1 MDVIDTVLFGRTAT
15 PPCPKRKPLGIEI
28 ATAVA
33 AMVLASASYAA
44 ESDSDSIS
52 EIEEILVTAQKRE
65 QRLQDTPIAIT
76 AFTAQAIEDGQI
88 DGVRKI
94 SQLTPSLVF
103 NQSGNAANTY
113 LRGVGQDISTIQG
126 EPGVALF
133 VNGVYQGVNI
143 SQVAAYHDLERI
155 EVLRGPQG
163 TLYGRNSSGGNINI
177 YTKKPDFTSQ
187 FEGSLLVGEDNR
199 IEAAVAGQTTLAPDR
214 LAVRA
219 NIISNNA
226 DGRRKNLVD
235 GKDVEER
242 DLVSG
247 ALSLLWTP
255 SEKVEVL
262 LRADYSETDDD
273 TPRWDYQEEV
283 PGSGLSP
290 PLFGGT
296 ITPGAEDIRNDTPT
310 SHYSEYKG
318 ISADITWQV
327 GDVSVKSI
335 TAYRESEYEATVDFD
350 GSDVPFVIA
359 DQNMPS
365 EQFSQEIN
373 ISGTALDGRLE
384 WIAGGFYFDQDMEV
398 IGGFGLP
405 ILQGILEGAFGL
417 PPGGFADPDLNPFY
431 SDRISGGGA
440 EFPFLDFS
448 SIQSVESYA
457 AFVQGTYSVS
467 DTFRLTAGVRYTK
480 DKKTN
485 VWSVVSNIQPNGCE
499 GLKISEEW
507 DEPTWRLA
515 ADFDIGE
522 NTMVYA
528 SVSRG
533 FKSGGYNDGVCGN
546 VYDPEIIDAYEV
558 GLKTALAD
566 NRLQL
571 NVAAFF
577 YDYEDFQARLTIQ
590 NASVVEN
597 AAKTEIKG
605 LEIEAR
611 AIPVD
616 GLTLTAAVSFVDGEY
631 LDFLTQNPM
640 FANRDED
647 AKGNQTLRTPDVS
660 ANASVQYAFN
670 TGIGNIRLRYEIS
683 YKDDYFTTVFND
695 DFAQMDA
702 HTIQNVR
709 VLWDAGGA
717 WQLGAFVENLD
728 DEEYLEQQLI
738 APTIGGVE
746 GMWGPPRTWGVQ
758 VRYRTGG

>member
-1 MDVIDTVLFGRTAT
+1 MSTSEKHLVLIRDTRQLT
-15 PPCPKRKPLGIEI
+15 KRKSLRIQI
-28 ATAVA
+28 SLAVA
-33 AMVLASASYAA
+33 AMLLTCVHQATGA
-44 ESDSDSIS
+44 DNV
-52 EIEEILVTAQKRE
+52 IEEIVVTAQKRE

-76 AFTAQAIEDGQI
+76 AFSAQTIVDGQI

-177 YTKKPDFTSQ
+177 TTKKPDFSSQ
-187 FEGSLLVGEDNR
+187 FEGSLLVGDDSR
-199 IEAAVAGQTTLAPDR
+199 VKAALAGQGTMVEDR

-219 NIISNNA
+219 NIVSDSA
-226 DGRRKNLVD
+226 DGRRKNLFD

-242 DLVSG
+242 DLMSG
-247 ALSLLWTP
+247 AVSLLWTP
-255 SEKVEVL
+255 SEEVEVL
-262 LRADYSETDDD
+262 LRADYSRTDDD

-290 PLFGGT
+290 PIFGGT
-296 ITPGAEDIRNDTPT
+296 APKGADEINNDTAT
-310 SHYSEYKG
+310 EHFSVYKG
-318 ISADITWQV
+318 ISADITWQL
-327 GDVSVKSI
+327 GDIQVKSI

-359 DQNMPS
+359 EQNMPS

-373 ISGTALDGRLE
+373 ISGTALDGRLD
-384 WIAGGFYFDQDMEV
+384 WITGVYYFDQDMSV
-398 IGGFGLP
+398 IGGFALP
-405 ILQGILEGAFGL
+405 VLQGILEGAFGL
-417 PPGGFADPDLNPFY
+417 PPGGFADPGLNPFY
-431 SDRISGGGA
+431 SDRISGDGA
-440 EFPFLDFS
+440 PFPFLDFR

-457 AFVQGTYSVS
+457 AFVQGTYSINDS
-467 DTFRLTAGVRYTK
+467 LRLTGGVRYTN

-499 GLKISEEW
+499 GLKISESW
-507 DEPTWRLA
+507 NEPTWKLG
-515 ADFDIGE
+515 ADYNLRDDS
-522 NTMVYA
+522 MVYA

-558 GLKTALAD
+558 GLKTTLAD
-566 NRLQL
+566 GRVQL

-590 NASVVEN
+590 NASIVKN

-605 LEIEAR
+605 LEIEVR
-611 AIPVD
+611 AIPVA
-616 GLTLTAAVSFVDGEY
+616 GLTLTGAVSFVDGKY
-631 LDFLTQNPM
+631 KDFLTENPM
-640 FANRDED
+640 FQNRLED
-647 AKGNQTLRTPDVS
+647 ASGNQTLRTPDVS
-660 ANASVQYAFN
+660 VNASVQYAFN
-670 TGIGNIRLRYEIS
+670 TGIGDIRLRYEIN

-695 DFAQMDA
+695 PFAQMDA
-702 HTIQNVR
+702 HTVQNVR
-709 VLWDAGGA
+709 VFWDGGGA
-717 WQLGAFVENLD
+717 WQLSAFVENLG

-746 GMWGPPRTWGVQ
+746 GMWGPPRTAGIQ
-758 VRYRTGG
+758 VLYRRGE